1 VLANIHHVAA
11 PLVAVVALVL
21 LAIVVVGAIRHRPV
35 RFASDRAILLA
46 LGLVSVGIVTGL
58 AILVSGGAPAD
69 PLHFVY
75 AVVALA
81 VLPAVRFWDRLARRR
96 AVALAIGAVV
106 LAALMLR
113 LFQTG

>member
-1 VLANIHHVAA
+1 MITNAHHLAA
-11 PLVAVVALVL
+11 PLVAAAALVL
-21 LAIVVVGAIRHRPV
+21 LVIVVVGAARHRPV
-35 RFASDRAILLA
+35 RFAADRAILLA
-46 LGLVSVGIVTGL
+46 LALVGLGIVSGL
-58 AILVSGGAPAD
+58 IVLLTGGAPSD

-81 VLPAVRFWDRLARRR
+81 VLPVVRFWDRLARRR
-96 AVALAIGAVV
+96 ALALAVGAVV

>member
-1 VLANIHHVAA
+1 MLADIHHLAA
-11 PLVAVVALVL
+11 PLVAAAALVL
-21 LAIVVVGAIRHRPV
+21 LVTVVVGAARHRPV

-46 LGLVSVGIVTGL
+46 LGLVSLGILSGLVT
-58 AILVSGGAPAD
+58 LVAGGAPAD

-81 VLPAVRFWDRLARRR
+81 VLPVVRFWDRLARRR
-96 AVALAIGAVV
+96 ALALAIGAVV

-113 LFQTG
+113 LFQTA